1 MSHQIKSNH
10 TTLSQFGDWPAKKVR
25 KTFIDYFQETHHHQ
39 FVPSSSVCPL
49 DDPTLLFTNAGMN
62 QYKSIFL
69 GTIDPSNPLSNVKRA
84 VNSQKCIR
92 AGGKHN
98 DLDDV
103 GKDTYHHTFFEM
115 LGNWSFGDYFKKEGL
130 KMAWELLINVYGL
143 PKDRL
148 YVTYFQ
154 GDLQQGLEPDLES
167 KMIWLEL
174 GVEEDHI
181 LPGNAK
187 DNFWEMGATGPCG
200 PCSEIHY
207 DRVGGRNAA
216 SLVNQDDPLVIEIW
230 NNVFIQYNRELD
242 GSLKELPAKH
252 VDTGMGFERLVSI
265 LQDKSSNYDTDI
277 FKPIFEKI
285 QELTGARAYEGKLG
299 IEDQDGIDTAYRVV
313 ADHIRT
319 LTFAISD
326 GGVPNNVGR
335 GYVLRRILRRGARY
349 IRKKFNV
356 PIGSFFSRLL
366 PTLIEQMGDEFPEIG
381 KKRLE
386 VMEILNE
393 EEDSFSLTLDR
404 GEKIFEK
411 YSNRVKSMNEKVLD
425 GKEVWKLYDTFGFP
439 IDLTLLMA
447 EEAGMGIDQKGF
459 ELAQA
464 ESKEASK
471 AGKKKIIGV
480 GVELDVHSIAVL
492 ESNSSVPKT
501 DDSSKFTLATINATV
516 KAIFQGGQ
524 FYSSSKEL
532 KSDEAFGVILDKTNF
547 YAEQG
552 GQENDTGTL
561 MIEGEM
567 GFDVEDVQVYNGYV
581 LHVGR
586 LSEGEIKKEDT
597 VQASF
602 DPLRR
607 KPIKNNHTGT
617 HILNYALRETLGDHI
632 DQKGSLVSWNKFRF
646 DFSHKQQVKNS
657 ELEKI
662 EGICNEWI
670 KSNHTVY
677 SKEMK
682 LSEAEKIPGLRAV
695 FGERYPD
702 PVRVV
707 VIGAE
712 PIELEIENLNET
724 KWLKYSVEF
733 CGGTHVKKTNEIKE
747 LILVEESGIAK
758 GIRRIVAVTGEEAK
772 TVIELANEL
781 NLKLDKIIKLPI
793 KEKEQAL
800 KGFSVE
806 LAGVEISVLEKSK
819 IKEKFGIVQ
828 KELVELGKLQTKADE
843 KKATQLVKDWIQAH
857 PNERVMIDVL
867 DVGSNTKCLMS
878 ACGILKTEGKAGY
891 LFSIN
896 ESDGKIVHVNSLT
909 KEMVQDD
916 WNAKIWMDEIIKV
929 LGGKGGG
936 KGDTAQGV
944 GDQIKKVNEAIEMA
958 KKTFLNKFHSL

>member
-1 MSHQIKSNH
+1 MSNSIKSN
-10 TTLSQFGDWPAKKVR
+10 TVSQFGDWPAKKVR
-25 KTFIDYFQETHHHQ
+25 KTFINYFQEKYQHQ

-69 GTIDPSNPLSNVKRA
+69 GTIDPSNPLSKIKRA

-115 LGNWSFGDYFKKEGL
+115 LGNWSFGDYFKEDGL
-130 KMAWELLINVYGL
+130 KMAWELLTELYGL

-148 YVTYFQ
+148 YVTYFE
-154 GDLQQGLEPDLES
+154 GDEKQGLEPDLES
-167 KMIWLEL
+167 KRIWLEL
-174 GVEEDHI
+174 GVQEDHI

-207 DRVGGRNAA
+207 DRVGGRNAG

-230 NNVFIQYNRELD
+230 NNVFIEYNRESD
-242 GSLKELPAKH
+242 GSLKELPSKH

-265 LQDKSSNYDTDI
+265 LQDKKSNYDTDI
-277 FKPIFEKI
+277 FRPIFEKI
-285 QELTGARAYEGKLG
+285 QQLTGARPYEGKLG

-356 PIGSFFSRLL
+356 PIGTFFSKLM
-366 PTLIEQMGDEFPEIG
+366 PTLIEQMGDEFPEIE
-381 KKRLE
+381 KRRLE
-386 VMEILNE
+386 VIEILNE

-411 YSNRVKSMNEKVLD
+411 YCNRVKKNNGKVLD

-447 EEAGMGIDQKGF
+447 EEAGIGIDQDGF
-459 ELAQA
+459 EIAQS
-464 ESKEASK
+464 ESKELSK
-471 AGKKKIIGV
+471 GGKKKIVGA

-501 DDSSKFTLATINATV
+501 DDSSKFSLTTINATV
-516 KAIFQGGQ
+516 KAIFQAGE

-532 KSDEAFGVILDKTNF
+532 KSGEPFGVILDKTNF

-561 MIEGEM
+561 IIEGEM
-567 GFDVEDVQVYNGYV
+567 IFDVEDVQVFNGYV
-581 LHVGR
+581 LHIGN
-586 LSEGEIKKEDT
+586 LSEGEIKKEDL
-597 VQASF
+597 VQSSF
-602 DPLRR
+602 DELRR

-632 DQKGSLVSWNKFRF
+632 DQKGSLVSSNKFRF
-646 DFSHKQQVKNS
+646 DFSHKQQVKAS
-657 ELEKI
+657 ELEQI
-662 EGICNEWI
+662 EKICNDWI
-670 KSNHTVY
+670 LKNHSVY

-707 VIGAE
+707 VIGPE
-712 PIELEIENLNET
+712 PIELDADQLNES
-724 KWLKYSVEF
+724 KWLNYSVEF

-781 NLKLDKIIKLPI
+781 NLKLDKIIELPI
-793 KEKEQAL
+793 KEREQGL

-806 LAGVEISVLEKSK
+806 LAGIEISVIEKSK
-819 IKEKFGIVQ
+819 IKEKFGVVQ
-828 KELVELGKLQTKADE
+828 RELIELGKLQTKADE
-843 KKATQLVKDWIQAH
+843 KKATQLVKDWIEVH

-878 ACGILKTEGKAGY
+878 ACGILKNEGKAGY

-896 ESDGKIVHVNSLT
+896 KSDGKIVHVNSLT

-944 GDQIKKVNEAIEMA
+944 GDQINKVNEAIEIA
-958 KKTFLNKFHSL
+958 KKSFLNKFNSL